1 MASATKAQGAL
12 QKLLKRLPTF
22 VWWRIARRHLG
33 ACGKGVHLPR
43 DGTYS
48 FENLYVGNDVHVGIG
63 PFLSAVKSRIYLGD
77 KVAMGP
83 GVMIFAGNRNL
94 GLHGKFMFDVT
105 DAEKLPSDD
114 KDVVIEEDV
123 WVGGNVIITS
133 GVRIGRGSVI
143 GAGSVVRRSVPP
155 YCVVAGNP
163 ARVIRARGTVAEIM
177 AHEAILYPPEKRLS
191 TEQLQR
197 VPGACGGAMAA
208 SVNDHGDPA
217 QRGETG
223 PI

>member
-1 MASATKAQGAL
+1 MRNLAVQTKTQTTL

-22 VWWRIARRHLG
+22 VWWRIARRRLG
-33 ACGKGVHLPR
+33 ACGGDVHLPR
-43 DGTYS
+43 DGTYNL
-48 FENLYVGNDVHVGIG
+48 ENLYVGNDVHIGIG
-63 PFLSAVKSRIYLGD
+63 PFLSAVNSRIYLGD

-83 GVMIFAGNRNL
+83 GVMIFAGNRNV
-94 GLHGKFMFDVT
+94 GLHGKYMFDVT

-163 ARVIRARGTVAEIM
+163 ARVIRARGTIEEIV
-177 AHEAILYPPEKRLS
+177 AHEARLYPPGKRLLP
-191 TEQLQR
+191 EQLQR
-197 VPGACGGAMAA
+197 IPGAKGGAMAPGGA
-208 SVNDHGDPA
+208 ADEPADPC
-217 QRGETG
+217 
-223 PI
+223 